1 MGKTVSATL
10 KLFDS
15 FSSTLD
21 KVNGTMSKTAAKM
34 TSFRE
39 QVEKPIGGGGGM
51 FKSLLGAQLVGG
63 AVSKGLGVAQ
73 SAIGGLMGDLDESS
87 KAWQTFQGN
96 MEQLEMPTDKI
107 ADAKKDMQDYATQTI
122 YSASDM
128 ASTYSQLAAVGI
140 KNTGSLVK
148 GFGGLAAA
156 STDPTQAMK
165 TLSQQATQMAAK
177 PMVQWQDFKLMLEQ
191 TPAGIAAVAKTM
203 GKSTS
208 QLVKDVQDGTIKT
221 QEFFDAVSKTGT
233 NKQFSKMATEF
244 KTVGQAVDGL
254 KENLVN
260 GLQKAYDN
268 GSKKGIAFVSKL
280 SDMVGKVDFTKIFDK
295 VFGTLEGL
303 FNKVSAF
310 AKTFW
315 KDFTATGAVQ
325 EVKDAF
331 QAVGWAIESL
341 YKAFKGNLGDMA
353 GQSKSIGTIIGNG
366 VKAAAEAIEKITRV
380 INSMSPDQVKSL
392 TKNLI
397 ALAAGITGFKAASK
411 VIGGV
416 GKALGGLGKAL
427 DTFTNHP
434 ILSSI
439 ALLAGAFVS
448 AYTTIPEF
456 RKQVNDAA
464 KAVADFIKKVDF
476 GKVMTG
482 VGIIAGLALSF
493 MGLAKAMG
501 ISFGLFKKFKKNPL
515 ESLGKGGKGNS
526 SPLQSIA
533 DGFKSLQKS
542 AGIAVVIASIALL
555 AKSMTGI
562 ANAGAQAVPNM
573 VTFGAV
579 LGGLAIVFSK
589 FGSGLQK
596 NMAGIAVFGAA
607 ISVMALAM
615 APLASASAQAV
626 PNMAAFGLVIGGL
639 AAVFALAGQQ
649 LTVSAVGIAVFA
661 GAVSILALA
670 MTPLA
675 NAGSNAVA
683 NMATFGIVIGGL
695 VAVFSIFGVA
705 LTAAIPAMLAFGAAI
720 LMAGAGIGAA
730 APGIAALPPVIT
742 ALGSAF
748 SQVVGT
754 IGTAVSQIVTT
765 VGTQLV
771 NVFKQAGD
779 SISQVA
785 ESIGTNVSKIAD
797 AIGDM
802 AGKIGGGIKSVLDG
816 IADVFNSIGNA
827 ALHAGQGLKAMGQGV
842 QMLSDVG
849 IVRTGTLLTALATG
863 IGAVTAVSG
872 GLSSAGQGLMQMA
885 VASAMLAL
893 SAPLITAVLPGMAT
907 ALATIAPVAPAA
919 GQGLMVIG
927 TGAATA
933 AAGMSTFSASLLS
946 VVASLA
952 VLSALT
958 TSFTSTA
965 SSAFDSFASK
975 VQASMTKVV
984 SAVQTGMA
992 QAVAAVNSQSGAL
1005 QSAGVNFVQGF
1016 INGITSQ
1023 IGAAASA
1030 AASMAKAASSAAKA
1044 NLDIHSPSRV
1054 MRDQVG
1060 KYFTLGFAKGITDHT
1075 PAAQQAS
1082 ADMSNAA
1089 VSSSGAGDLVS
1100 AASTGGTAETGG
1112 RSVSIQIGAGAF
1124 QIALPDGSQQSM
1136 QNLVA
1141 ALEQYFVE
1149 LENGSLQY
1157 P

>member
-268 GSKKGIAFVSKL
+268 ASKKGIAFVSKL

-515 ESLGKGGKGNS
+515 ESLGKGGKGKS

-562 ANAGAQAVPNM
+562 ANAGAKAVPNM
-573 VTFGAV
+573 ATFGAV

-615 APLASASAQAV
+615 VPLASASAQAV

-675 NAGSNAVA
+675 NAGSNVVA

-779 SISQVA
+779 SISQVVD
-785 ESIGTNVSKIAD
+785 SIGTNVSKIASSIGD
-797 AIGDM
+797 LANSIGGGVKKILDGVANVISSIGQSALNAGNGFRQLANGIQTLTNLNAGDM
-802 AGKIGGGIKSVLDG
+802 ANTLLKLAQGLSAIVKSGIGG
-816 IADVFNSIGNA
+816 IG
-827 ALHAGQGLKAMGQGV
+827 G
-842 QMLSDVG
+842 S
-849 IVRTGTLLTALATG
+849 LATAG
-863 IGAVTAVSG
+863 MGMLLMAGAAPSLGASLPSVAA
-872 GLSSAGQGLMQMA
+872 GLAG
-885 VASAMLAL
+885 
-893 SAPLITAVLPGMAT
+893 
-907 ALATIAPVAPAA
+907 IAPVAPAA
-919 GQGLMVIG
+919 GQGLMLIG
-927 TGAATA
+927 SGASTA
-933 AAGMSTFSASLLS
+933 ASGMSTLSASLIS
-946 VVASLA
+946 VLASLSI
-952 VLSALT
+952 LTALT

-975 VQASMTKVV
+975 VQASMAKVV
-984 SAVQTGMA
+984 NAVQTGMA

-1082 ADMSNAA
+1082 TDMSNAA

-1100 AASTGGTAETGG
+1100 AASTGGTTETGG

-1157 P
+1157 S